1 VSSCIVLVIFQ
12 CCFEC
17 FQQNRRRQSLLQQLQ
32 DEGHILTR
40 HQKEV
45 FRRRKDDIPEL
56 YSSSIQPV
64 QEDSILSESSQDT

>member
-1 VSSCIVLVIFQ
+1 LSQVIFLYD
-12 CCFEC
+12 FEW
-17 FQQNRRRQSLLQQLQ
+17 FQQIGHRQSLLQQLQ
-32 DEGHILTR
+32 GEGHVLTK

-64 QEDSILSESSQDT
+64 QEDSIISESSLDM